1 MDSFDKS
8 LSWWRDYDDDLSLS
22 AGLTFRQKFA
32 LKRYAS
38 GNLSKLDVDTNRTLM
53 CSADGK
59 KLKLRAL
66 AMRKVYV
73 KDVLRLSAREFVLM
87 KRYGEGRAKRLPLRV
102 EVALKRG
109 GCDFVQR
116 RKKKINR

>member
-1 MDSFDKS
+1 MHPTRRCNRSKPSPANLWIHTRINCATWPNLWKKKKNKENVANFCARKINKKMDSFDKS

-59 KLKLRAL
+59 KLKLRA
-66 AMRKVYV
+66 
-73 KDVLRLSAREFVLM
+73 
-87 KRYGEGRAKRLPLRV
+87 
-102 EVALKRG
+102 
-109 GCDFVQR
+109 
-116 RKKKINR
+116 